1 MPRSLATLTGT
12 DDGFTK
18 NAKHCFLLWSI
29 VFLFFFNFQE
39 KTNAVIFHINLYFFC
54 GCANFFKKMESPPAK
69 FESFGLCIPAILWS
83 YFKKKCLC
91 VRQVNCE
98 QFSVDICIL
107 KGDAEYKCKC
117 WQSYTSDVCFH
128 LLSGLAQKI

>member
-1 MPRSLATLTGT
+1 M
-12 DDGFTK
+12 
-18 NAKHCFLLWSI
+18 
-29 VFLFFFNFQE
+29 
-39 KTNAVIFHINLYFFC
+39 AVLI
-54 GCANFFKKMESPPAK
+54 FFKKMESAPAK

-128 LLSGLAQKI
+128 LLSGLAQKNLDV